1 MSSTRIYG
9 ACGCQFLMYKRF
21 DILLKQRHEL
31 QTIFSKTMLKN
42 VSIRKNAVS
51 NFDTFTIE
59 INVFGKANANLYQ
72 FLTTICLKY
81 KNKLLIVW
89 TLNNCICIQ
98 YSLSLELKVLNSFL
112 ENIIN

>member
-1 MSSTRIYG
+1 MN
-9 ACGCQFLMYKRF
+9 YKPF
-21 DILLKQRHEL
+21 FLKQCQKTFPL
-31 QTIFSKTMLKN
+31 NTMLL
-42 VSIRKNAVS
+42 S

-81 KNKLLIVW
+81 KNKLLTVR
-89 TLNNCICIQ
+89 TLNDFIYIQ
-98 YSLSLELKVLNSFL
+98 YNLSLELRVLNSFL